1 MAKPKPGGRRPRRR
15 EKKNVPFGICHI
27 KSSFNN
33 TIVAITDPE
42 GNVLSWASAG
52 NVGFKGSRKS
62 TPFAAQLAAEK
73 AARAAMEHLQAHGIA
88 AGMVYFEPDAYDDP
102 QLQARGFFETV
113 THRECGTHRYPG
125 MLWKMSKTPGS
136 IRSAACCLGEHNE
149 YVYRQLL
156 GMSEEEI
163 TQLRQAGLD

>member
-1 MAKPKPGGRRPRRR
+1 MQPQFASLAGRLQHQDELDHRLAAWTGPAGRPRA
-15 EKKNVPFGICHI
+15 
-27 KSSFNN
+27 
-33 TIVAITDPE
+33 TMA
-42 GNVLSWASAG
+42 
-52 NVGFKGSRKS
+52 
-62 TPFAAQLAAEK
+62 
-73 AARAAMEHLQAHGIA
+73 HLHAYGIA
-88 AGMVYFEPDAYDDP
+88 AGMVYSEPDAYDDP
-102 QLQARGFFETV
+102 QLTARGFFATV

-163 TQLRQAGLD
+163 VQLRQAGHIGDTYVGV